1 MIEGDQ
7 AAEDGFLPDGET
19 DTVTV
24 LEGERS
30 FLIGEAE
37 FFRLRPE
44 LDDLGSAD
52 TWLDRVDG
60 LIQDVP
66 AILVGIYLQLRG
78 TSIDEAVLVAGG
90 RAGRAGQYIDGHRL
104 TSG

>member
-66 AILVGIYLQLRG
+66 AIIVGIYLRLLG
-78 TSIDEAVLVAGG
+78 TANDIGAMVDGEIVCIADIVTVVSSVA
-90 RAGRAGQYIDGHRL
+90 
-104 TSG
+104 S